1 MANAEN
7 AHLVRV
13 TTDDRE
19 YRLWVAAT
27 PREEAVTEVLNVVP
41 EGWTAALLSNR
52 LTSQEVELLD
62 FQPGEVREITS
73 SAN

>member
-7 AHLVRV
+7 AHVVRV

-27 PREEAVTEVLNVVP
+27 PREEAVTEVLNAVP
-41 EGWTAALLSNR
+41 EGWTAALLSNQ

-62 FQPGEVREITS
+62 LRPGEVREITS